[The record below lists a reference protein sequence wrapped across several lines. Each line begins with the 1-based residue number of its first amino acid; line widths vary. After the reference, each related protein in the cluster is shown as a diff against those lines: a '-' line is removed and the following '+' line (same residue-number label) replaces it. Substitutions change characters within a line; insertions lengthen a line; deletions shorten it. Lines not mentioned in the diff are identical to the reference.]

1 MPKISE
7 FFGISI
13 YMYFDDHPPAHFRAR
28 YAEFEAVI
36 RIDDLSV
43 LRGKLSSRALGLVVE
58 WASLHHDE
66 LAEIWRQAQ
75 AMETLSRS
83 RIAPL
88 E

>member
-13 YMYFDDHPPAHFRAR
+13 YMYFDDHPPAHFHSR

-43 LRGKLSSRALGLVVE
+43 LRGKLPSRALGLVVE
-58 WASLHHDE
+58 WASLHRDE
-66 LAEIWRQAQ
+66 LAETWRQAQ
-75 AMETLSRS
+75 AMETLSR
-83 RIAPL
+83 IAPL